1 MSCNWM
7 RRALLALVSASTLL
21 VAACGSGTIESQL
34 QPSRIVSF
42 GDGMSALGATGSG
55 RYTVNDGS
63 VNIWTL
69 ELASRFGVPLT
80 TSYAVG
86 NARVSSKP
94 DAAGVTATLTVAEQ
108 IDAFL
113 AAGPIGANDLLII
126 NAGTADII
134 AEMAQVRATA
144 QTSAQMIANA
154 GQAGRELA
162 AQVRR
167 LVDAGAKHVTVSG
180 PYHLGRSP
188 WAASINQSSLLT
200 EASNKFN
207 EELLVELV
215 DEGANVLY
223 VDVALLFNLMIGTP
237 EAYDMTNAT
246 SAVCTSVD
254 PGPGIGT
261 GTNQVNSSLC
271 TPSTVSTSDY
281 NRFMFADMV
290 YVTPHAQRKLGEH
303 AYDKIRGRW

>member
-1 MSCNWM
+1 MSCHWM
-7 RRALLALVSASTLL
+7 RRALLALASASTLL
-21 VAACGSGTIESQL
+21 LAACGSGTIESQL

-42 GDGMSALGATGSG
+42 GDGMSALGATGSD

-63 VNIWTL
+63 VNTWTL
-69 ELASRFGVPLT
+69 ELASRFGVPLA
-80 TSYAVG
+80 TSYAAG

-94 DAAGVTATLTVAEQ
+94 DAAGVAATLTVAEQ

-113 AAGPIGANDLLII
+113 ATGAIGASDLLVV

-134 AEMAQVRATA
+134 AQMAQVTAGA
-144 QTSAQMIANA
+144 QTSTQMIANA
-154 GQAGRELA
+154 GQAGRQLA
-162 AQVRR
+162 AQVQR
-167 LVDAGAKHVTVSG
+167 LVDAGAKHVAVSG

-188 WAASINQSSLLT
+188 WAAAIGQGGLLT

-207 EELLVELV
+207 EELLVGMV
-215 DEGANVLY
+215 DLGANVLY
-223 VDVALLFNLMIGTP
+223 VDAALLFNLMIGTP
-237 EAYDMTNAT
+237 EAYDLTNAT

-261 GTNQVNSSLC
+261 GANQVNSSLC

-281 NRFMFADMV
+281 NRFMFADTV

>member
-1 MSCNWM
+1 MSRHWM
-7 RRALLALVSASTLL
+7 RRALLALASASTLL
-21 VAACGSGTIESQL
+21 LAACGSGTIESQL
-34 QPSRIVSF
+34 RPSRIVAF
-42 GDGMSALGATGSG
+42 GDGMSALGATGSD
-55 RYTVNDGS
+55 RHTVNDGS

-80 TSYAVG
+80 TSYAAG
-86 NARVSSKP
+86 NARVSRKP
-94 DAAGVTATLTVAEQ
+94 DAAGVAATLTVAEQ

-113 AAGPIGANDLLII
+113 ASGAIGANDLLVI

-134 AEMAQVRATA
+134 AEMAQVTSTA
-144 QTSAQMIANA
+144 QTSTQMIANA

-188 WAASINQSSLLT
+188 WAAAIGQGSQLT

-207 EELLVELV
+207 EELLVAMVEM
-215 DEGANVLY
+215 GAEVLY
-223 VDVALLFNLMIGTP
+223 VDAALLFNLMIGTP

-246 SAVCTSVD
+246 RAVCTSVD
-254 PGPGIGT
+254 PGPGIGI
-261 GTNQVNSSLC
+261 GANQVNSALC
-271 TPSTVSTSDY
+271 TPGTVSTSDY